1 MLFQPTTRI
10 DLTKLRLG
18 RSSLKQLKI
27 RADSETLTQLDA
39 ERFMRRIEE
48 AFAELGPLLDESPN
62 PVSAPFTVIDG
73 GRA

>member
-27 RADSETLTQLDA
+27 RADSHTLTELDA
-39 ERFMRRIEE
+39 ERLMRRIEE
-48 AFAELGPLLDESPN
+48 AFAELGPIIDDGPN

>member
-27 RADSETLTQLDA
+27 RADSETLTHLDA
-39 ERFMRRIEE
+39 ERFIRRIQE
-48 AFAELGPLLDESPN
+48 AFDELGPIIDDGPN
-62 PVSAPFTVIDG
+62 SVSAPFTVIDG